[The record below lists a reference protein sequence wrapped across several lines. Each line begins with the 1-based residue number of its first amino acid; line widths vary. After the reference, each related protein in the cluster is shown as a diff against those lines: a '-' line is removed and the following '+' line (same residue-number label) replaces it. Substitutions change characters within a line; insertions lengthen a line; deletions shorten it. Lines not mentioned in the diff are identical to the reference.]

1 MSVLRKRL
9 SLQCLPCGTVETSEH
24 VGADDVGIS
33 SARLI
38 LVCVKEKEEKSVSV
52 VSSCSLSCNFRVK
65 YMEGIKFPRLE

>member
-9 SLQCLPCGTVETSEH
+9 SLQCLQSGTVETSEH
-24 VGADDVGIS
+24 VGTDDVGIS

-52 VSSCSLSCNFRVK
+52 VSSCSLSSNFRVK